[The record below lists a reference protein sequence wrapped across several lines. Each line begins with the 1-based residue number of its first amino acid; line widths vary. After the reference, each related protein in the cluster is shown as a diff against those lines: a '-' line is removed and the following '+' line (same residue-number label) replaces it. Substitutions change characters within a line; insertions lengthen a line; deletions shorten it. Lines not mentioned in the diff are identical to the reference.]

1 MRATRGSSLFRTAV
15 PSGGSASTSSRLP
28 RSMASIEP
36 ARDRCVPRTA
46 VTTPI
51 CWTRQRR
58 QRGDVAGH
66 VHAHLQDGYLVR
78 GLEPQQGQWQA
89 DLVVLVG
96 VVAQDV
102 PALGEDLGDLLLG
115 RRLGERAGDADDER
129 IEVSAPDGGR
139 RGQRLQP
146 VRHQDDGRASGH
158 GG

>member
-1 MRATRGSSLFRTAV
+1 MARSTVAMRATRGSSLLRTAV

-51 CWTRQRR
+51 CGRASAAR
-58 QRGDVAGH
+58 RGDVAGH
-66 VHAHLQDGYLVR
+66 VHAHLEDGYLVR
-78 GLEPQQGQWQA
+78 ALEPQQGQGQA
-89 DLVVLVG
+89 DFVVLVG

-102 PALGEDLGDLLLG
+102 PALGEHLGHLLLG

-129 IEVSAPDGGR
+129 IEAGAPGRGG
-139 RGQRLQP
+139 RGQRLQA
-146 VRHQDDGRASGH
+146 VVDER
-158 GG
+158 